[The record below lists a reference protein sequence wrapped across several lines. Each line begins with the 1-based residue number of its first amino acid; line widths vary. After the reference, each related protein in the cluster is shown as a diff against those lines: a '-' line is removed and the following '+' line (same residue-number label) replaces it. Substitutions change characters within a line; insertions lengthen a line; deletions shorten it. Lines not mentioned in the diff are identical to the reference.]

1 MIRLRTLLYTGLLAL
16 AAGCGAVTSI
26 SAESYNQSCS
36 VEADC
41 VEIFVGDVCSCRCDY
56 AAINRSDLS
65 RYQADRAR
73 ITCLEQKLCG
83 PCQSAAATCTAG
95 RCVIK

>member
-26 SAESYNQSCS
+26 SAESYNQSCG

-41 VEIFVGDVCSCRCDY
+41 VEIFVGDVCSCRCEF